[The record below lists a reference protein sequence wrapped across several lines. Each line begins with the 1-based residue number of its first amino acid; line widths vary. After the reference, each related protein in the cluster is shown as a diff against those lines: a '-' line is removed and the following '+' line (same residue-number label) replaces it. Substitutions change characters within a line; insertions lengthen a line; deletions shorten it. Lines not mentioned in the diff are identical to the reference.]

1 MSLSKREFKIE
12 GEAVVFDPMAL
23 GDWLVDFVLL
33 MGSGRDG
40 RIPPGGDLDLA
51 IGMRGRLTFELRGR
65 IAKVAGRLASEV
77 DVDVGRFDGTEPVY
91 RFEALKGR
99 LLFTRDEARFQD
111 AFSLAC
117 REYES
122 QMRDYERQ
130 AAYRLKRKAVA
141 A

>member
-1 MSLSKREFKIE
+1 M
-12 GEAVVFDPMAL
+12 VFDPAAL
-23 GDWLVDFVLL
+23 GEALRAECPEVDFILL

-51 IGMRGRLTFELRGR
+51 IGLRDRLTYELRGR
-65 IAKVAGRLASEV
+65 IAQVVGRLAPGV

-99 LLFTRDEARFQD
+99 LLFTRDQERFQD

-122 QMRDYERQ
+122 QMHDYERQ
-130 AAYRLKRKAVA
+130 AAYRLERKTVA